1 MLTAITLGFF
11 VFGALLVLLFLFAR
25 GRRAEGF
32 LNVPESL
39 FVPKVTPGAYDEGSA
54 LSPGTAFNQG
64 TEKLVESAA
73 LPAMT
78 IAEADSHWGEM
89 TSERCYRTDIGESL
103 KKTRNFLQRTNNYPR
118 QHPDSCS
125 AYYHEMI
132 GTFYKPFDGV
142 GRTPAAGDNYPPSTA
157 SCAAGATNDRLGA

>member
-1 MLTAITLGFF
+1 MSYKIISGILL
-11 VFGALLVLLFLFAR
+11 FGVAFVLLYFYSAYV
-25 GRRAEGF
+25 RRAFGKEGF
-32 LNVPESL
+32 LNVPASL
-39 FVPKVTPGAYDEGSA
+39 FVPQVTPGGADEKSV
-54 LSPGTAFNQG
+54 LTPGTAYNQG

-73 LPAMT
+73 LPAMS
-78 IAEADSHWGEM
+78 IAEANANWGEM

-103 KKTRNFLQRTNNYPR
+103 KKTRNFLQRTNNYTR

-142 GRTPAAGDNYPPSTA
+142 GRTPTVGDNYPPSTA
-157 SCAAGATNDRLGA
+157 PCAGGGA

>member
-1 MLTAITLGFF
+1 MRSALTIGLLM
-11 VFGALLVLLFLFAR
+11 FGVALVLLYFYTNYAR
-25 GRRAEGF
+25 ASEGF

-39 FVPKVTPGAYDEGSA
+39 FVPQVTPGGAEEKSA
-54 LSPGTAFNQG
+54 LAPGTAFNQG

-73 LPAMT
+73 LPVMS
-78 IAEADSHWGEM
+78 IAEADENWGKM

-103 KKTRNFLQRTNNYPR
+103 KKTRNFLQRTNNYPH

-125 AYYHEMI
+125 AYYHEMV

-142 GRTPAAGDNYPPSTA
+142 GRTPATGDKYPPSTTP
-157 SCAAGATNDRLGA
+157 CGA